1 MLCRGAPTDLH
12 PGAAARD
19 QEARPVPAGR
29 PRPGLLDLEPGQAG
43 RPRSS
48 PATRTSR
55 QEEPHPVNLRP
66 HPGPA
71 VDDSWWRWLVPR
83 RRRRATY
90 TRPHGGCATCWP
102 PYDLSRDRLY
112 GRIKP
117 RKRRGRSWSS
127 CGVCAPC
134 TRQACGLG
142 SCWTTSPASAHQG
155 RRSSGDWAAANN
167 VELAYTPTNASWPN
181 RIEAQ
186 FQALRYFTLD
196 GTDSSG
202 HAEQATM
209 IRRYIAWRNRMPTTT
224 GSARS
229 STGQGCLMRH

>member
-1 MLCRGAPTDLH
+1 M
-12 PGAAARD
+12 
-19 QEARPVPAGR
+19 
-29 PRPGLLDLEPGQAG
+29 
-43 RPRSS
+43 
-48 PATRTSR
+48 
-55 QEEPHPVNLRP
+55 
-66 HPGPA
+66 
-71 VDDSWWRWLVPR
+71 PR

-90 TRPHGGCATCWP
+90 TRPHGCATCWP

-117 RKRRGRSWSS
+117 RKRRGAFLVFLR
-127 CGVCAPC
+127 CLRTLYPPGV
-134 TRQACGLG
+134 RLG
-142 SCWTTSPASAHQG
+142 IVLDNFSPHLPTKDDA
-155 RRSSGDWAAANN
+155 RVGDWSAANN
-167 VELAYTPTNASWPN
+167 VEQACIPTNASWPN

-229 STGQGCLMRH
+229 STGKVA